1 MNGPK
6 INLSSKELKAHLP
19 PLKRAGKMNKGV
31 SHRYGGTGHM
41 IGFRN
46 AYHHGADHYVHLAC
60 NKGCGAE
67 PGGSCRYV
75 ELSYKLGS
83 RVSEHAHVLMSQEQ
97 AGIKAHLKSEVEQRK
112 ILDPDN
118 VVVAAML
125 TSRESPIAKYLI
137 IFVLLSCC
145 LHPFMYFPCILSLP
159 SSSSSSRLTSS

>member
-1 MNGPK
+1 
-6 INLSSKELKAHLP
+6 
-19 PLKRAGKMNKGV
+19 
-31 SHRYGGTGHM
+31 M

-125 TSRESPIAKYLI
+125 TSRESPIAEYLI
-137 IFVLLSCC
+137 IFCSFVLLSPPI
-145 LHPFMYFPCILSLP
+145 HVFPMHFVPPFILLIITADIIVTFSCSLP
-159 SSSSSSRLTSS
+159 CSSISICMLDSF